1 MKFSSIPPNLRL
13 AKRQS
18 TSLSAVKIWGWHFAA
33 YGVTT
38 AVMAISGPFG
48 TFGALTW
55 PWRTLY
61 WAICVGVPW
70 LFLAAALELTLTGR
84 SWRRSAVVAF
94 VVGANLVVA
103 AIIVATVWSLEWWLL
118 PARRAALSLVE
129 IYFYALTIGLAVSAV
144 VTPIRQRQ
152 TMAAMVVDRPDGGQ
166 DTFFA
171 RLPPHI
177 GGDLVHLRMRDHYIE
192 VTTATGRDLVLMRF
206 TDALASLPASLG
218 GRVHRSHWVAWSHVA
233 ALIRHRG
240 RLAIRLDN
248 GVEVPVS
255 RGYAKAVKARLGP
268 PRG

>member
-18 TSLSAVKIWGWHFAA
+18 TNLSAVKIWGWHFAA

-103 AIIVATVWSLEWWLL
+103 AIIVATVWSLEGWLL

-129 IYFYALTIGLAVSAV
+129 IYFYALLLAW
-144 VTPIRQRQ
+144 
-152 TMAAMVVDRPDGGQ
+152 
-166 DTFFA
+166 
-171 RLPPHI
+171 
-177 GGDLVHLRMRDHYIE
+177 
-192 VTTATGRDLVLMRF
+192 
-206 TDALASLPASLG
+206 
-218 GRVHRSHWVAWSHVA
+218 RSRRW
-233 ALIRHRG
+233 
-240 RLAIRLDN
+240 
-248 GVEVPVS
+248 
-255 RGYAKAVKARLGP
+255 
-268 PRG
+268 